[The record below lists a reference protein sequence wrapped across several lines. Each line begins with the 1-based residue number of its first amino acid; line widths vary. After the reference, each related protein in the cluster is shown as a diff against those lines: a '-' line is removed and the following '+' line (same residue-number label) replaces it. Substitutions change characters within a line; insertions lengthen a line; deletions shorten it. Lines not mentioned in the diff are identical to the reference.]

1 MNLEI
6 ISVPVITIIVY
17 WTINIIKYAV
27 KDNETFKRFIPLIS
41 AALGSVLGVI
51 SFYAVPEIIF
61 SQNVFVAL
69 ITGGASGLSATGC
82 NQLIKQLSKKEDDNE
97 NGKE

>member
-17 WTINIIKYAV
+17 WTINLIKYAV
-27 KDNETFKRFIPLIS
+27 KGNETFKRFIPLIA
-41 AALGSVLGVI
+41 AALGAVLGI
-51 SFYAVPEIIF
+51 ICFYAIPEIIF
-61 SQNVFVAL
+61 SQNVFIAL

-82 NQLIKQLSKKEDDNE
+82 NQLIKQLSKKEDE